1 MDIRE
6 IIRILMLSDF
16 YFTMPL
22 AERREIILRLWRRCG
37 GERQQAPPWRLPQ
50 QEQTPANHFWPAS

>member
-22 AERREIILRLWRRCG
+22 AERREIVLRLWRRCRGDQDQPWQTALG
-37 GERQQAPPWRLPQ
+37 GDKPGNLSF
-50 QEQTPANHFWPAS
+50 TS

>member
-37 GERQQAPPWRLPQ
+37 GEMQQVPPWGLQ
-50 QEQTPANHFWPAS
+50 KQGQGPARHFWPAS